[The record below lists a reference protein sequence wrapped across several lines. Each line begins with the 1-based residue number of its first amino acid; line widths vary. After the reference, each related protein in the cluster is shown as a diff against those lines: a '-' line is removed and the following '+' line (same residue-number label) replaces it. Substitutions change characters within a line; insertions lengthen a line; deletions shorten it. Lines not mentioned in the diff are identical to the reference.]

1 MMMLLQV
8 DEPALREGM
17 PTRPDKKDAYLQ
29 WAVDSFL
36 LATCGADPAVQVA
49 YTCITLCY
57 LSC

>member
-1 MMMLLQV
+1 MSCKYYAIMLVVQV

-36 LATCGADPAVQVA
+36 LATCGADPAVQV
-49 YTCITLCY
+49 
-57 LSC
+57 